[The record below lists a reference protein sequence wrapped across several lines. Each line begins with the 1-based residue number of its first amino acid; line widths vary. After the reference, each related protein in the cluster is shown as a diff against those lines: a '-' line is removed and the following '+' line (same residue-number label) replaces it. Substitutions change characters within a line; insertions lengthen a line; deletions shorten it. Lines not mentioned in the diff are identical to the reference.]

1 MVQRQNVYFY
11 HKEEA
16 EIFSKLDS
24 LNELASQNEFTVVN
38 DFKDADIIVSFGEDG
53 TFLQAVRRTGFR
65 DDCLY
70 VSVSTTGKRG
80 LYSDVQLEDIA
91 KIMDAIKSDQ
101 LEVRYY
107 PTIEVT
113 VDNQA
118 SYHCLN
124 EFSIQSAIVKT
135 FVMDVFIDQLHFE
148 TFRGD
153 GLIVSTPTGSTGYN
167 KSVNGAVVDPML
179 PCMQVTE
186 LCSLN
191 NNHYRTLG
199 SPFILSKDRVL
210 TLKVV
215 KEGNE
220 HPTMAMDNE
229 ALSIRH
235 VEKIQIKLSEKKIKT
250 VKLKDNSFW
259 GRVKWNFL

>member
-1 MVQRQNVYFY
+1 MTQRQNIYFY

-16 EIFSKLDS
+16 EIVTKIES
-24 LNELASQNEFTVVN
+24 LCQLARQYGFTVVDN
-38 DFKDADIIVSFGEDG
+38 FKEAQIIISFGDDG
-53 TFLQAVRRTGFR
+53 AFLQTVRRTGFR
-65 DDCLY
+65 EDCLY
-70 VSVSTTGKRG
+70 AAVSTTGTAG
-80 LYSDVQLEDIA
+80 LYSDVQVQDIG
-91 KIMDAIKSDQ
+91 KILDAIKSDQ
-101 LEVRYY
+101 VEVIKY

-153 GLIVSTPTGSTGYN
+153 GLVVSTPTGSTGYN
-167 KSVNGAVVDPML
+167 KSVHGAVVDPL
-179 PCMQVTE
+179 IPSMQITE
-186 LCSLN
+186 LGSLN
-191 NNHYRTLG
+191 NNTYRTLG
-199 SPFILSKDRVL
+199 SPFILSNNRVL
-210 TLKVV
+210 TLIVV

-235 VEKIQIKLSEKKIKT
+235 VEKIQVKLSGKNINT
-250 VKLKDNSFW
+250 IKLKDNPFW
-259 GRVKWNFL
+259 ERVKRNFL